1 MSPLIILSY
10 GYNHF
15 LYRTVEAVI
24 GYAYTG
30 SVELTVGSAERIY
43 LLAHNLRC
51 KRLMAKCTEFLVS
64 Q

>member
-1 MSPLIILSY
+1 MSPLIILAY
-10 GYNHF
+10 GYNRF

-30 SVELTVGSAERIY
+30 GVELTVGSAERIY